1 MIHYVPVVEKIFPIG
16 TGIEPAVSG
25 LAIHSLNQGP
35 YSRGGKRTGIQHDH
49 AEGDGFDS
57 RSVQDLF
64 VEEISLTSLGIEYL
78 RACHTIYTCKMEDEE
93 QRLIIMRKAFQMFD
107 TTKCGFIDTV
117 KISTILNTLGQQFD
131 EGELQDLID
140 EEDPEET
147 GRVNFDQFANIASNF
162 LIEDEDSEAIQQEL
176 KEAFR
181 MYDREGNG
189 YITTSWPTADRGGSD
204 DLECWLPKN
213 FIRPLVLSA
222 RMRGVVIVVVR
233 GSCACMDFTLKEI
246 LAALDDKLT
255 NDDLDG
261 MINEI
266 DADGSGTVDF
276 DEFMEMMT
284 GE

>member
-1 MIHYVPVVEKIFPIG
+1 
-16 TGIEPAVSG
+16 
-25 LAIHSLNQGP
+25 
-35 YSRGGKRTGIQHDH
+35 
-49 AEGDGFDS
+49 
-57 RSVQDLF
+57 
-64 VEEISLTSLGIEYL
+64 
-78 RACHTIYTCKMEDEE
+78 
-93 QRLIIMRKAFQMFD
+93 MRKAFQMFD

-147 GRVNFDQFANIASNF
+147 GKVNFDQFANIASNF
-162 LIEDEDSEAIQQEL
+162 LIEDEDAEAMQQEL

-181 MYDREGNG
+181 LYDREGNG
-189 YITTSWPTADRGGSD
+189 YITTS
-204 DLECWLPKN
+204 
-213 FIRPLVLSA
+213 
-222 RMRGVVIVVVR
+222 
-233 GSCACMDFTLKEI
+233 TLKEI